1 MLVTIISF
9 FVVLSILV
17 LVHELGHFA
26 AAKWSGVTVEE
37 FGIGYPPRMFT
48 VAKRG
53 DTLYTVNWIPFG
65 GFTRMAGEDEDATG
79 EHDLPNQPKLKRILI
94 MAAGSIMNLIL
105 AVICFSL
112 AFGIGWAPGKGVRV
126 NAVMEDSPAQVAGL
140 QSGDVIIYADDTPVA
155 YNDEF
160 VEYVSPRPDQEIA
173 LGIRRGRETLEIPIV
188 PLYSEEALKAQ
199 VGIYLTPQVT
209 WGQAIKQGAAQTANV
224 VVLTVSI
231 PYLLIRGVVPLE
243 AARPVGPI
251 GIAQLAGGAVQQSLA
266 LDWWFP
272 ILQLMGM
279 LSTALAVTNLLPLP
293 ALDGGRILFVLVE
306 AIRGKR
312 IAPEKEGTI
321 HMIGFFLLISLLV
334 VITYV
339 DIVNPMPDIDWSAL
353 F

>member
-26 AAKWSGVTVEE
+26 VAKWSGVTVEE
-37 FGIGYPPRMFT
+37 FGIGYPPRLLT
-48 VAKRG
+48 IAKRG
-53 DTLYTVNWIPFG
+53 DTVYSINWIPFG
-65 GFTRMAGEDEDATG
+65 GFTRMAGEDQEGAG
-79 EHDLPNQPKLKRILI
+79 KHDLSNQPKRTRIAI

-105 AVICFSL
+105 AVVCFSL
-112 AFGIGWAPGKGVRV
+112 AFGIGWASGKGVRV
-126 NAVMEDSPAQVAGL
+126 SDVMQDSPAQVAGL
-140 QSGDVIIYADDTPVA
+140 QGGDVILYADDVPVA
-155 YNDEF
+155 YNEEF
-160 VEYVSPRPDQEIA
+160 VEYVSPRADQEIT
-173 LGIRRGRETLEIPIV
+173 LQVRRARETIEVPIV
-188 PLYSEEALKAQ
+188 PIYNEEALKAQ

-209 WGQAIKQGAAQTANV
+209 WGQAIKQGATQTANV
-224 VVLTVSI
+224 VVITFSI
-231 PYLLIRGVVPLE
+231 PYLLIRGIVPLE

-266 LDWWFP
+266 MDWWFP

-293 ALDGGRILFVLVE
+293 ALDGGRILFILVE

-339 DIVNPMPDIDWSAL
+339 DIVNPMPNIDWSAL

>member
-26 AAKWSGVTVEE
+26 VAKWSGVTVEE
-37 FGIGYPPRMFT
+37 FGIGYPPRMLT
-48 VAKRG
+48 IAKRG
-53 DTLYTVNWIPFG
+53 NTIYSLNWIPFG
-65 GFTRMAGEDEDATG
+65 GFTRMAGEDETG
-79 EHDLPNQPKLKRILI
+79 DEHGFSSQSKRKRIAIL
-94 MAAGSIMNLIL
+94 AAGSIMNLIL

-112 AFGIGWAPGKGVRV
+112 AFGIGWAPGKGVRI
-126 NAVMEDSPAQVAGL
+126 AGVMEGSPAEEAGL
-140 QSGDVIIYADDTPVA
+140 QDGDVILFADDARIA
-155 YNDEF
+155 YDNEF
-160 VEYVSPRPDQEIA
+160 IDYVSTRADQEIV
-173 LGIRRGRETLEIPIV
+173 LQIRRARETLEIPVV
-188 PLYSEEALKAQ
+188 PLYSEAAQKAQ
-199 VGIYLTPQVT
+199 VGLYLTPQVT
-209 WGQAIKQGAAQTANV
+209 WGQAIVRGASQTASM
-224 VVLTVSI
+224 VVLTLSI
-231 PYLLIRGVVPLE
+231 PYLLIQGIVPLE

-266 LDWWFP
+266 MDWWFP

-312 IAPEKEGTI
+312 ISPEKEGTI

-334 VITYV
+334 LITYA
-339 DIVNPMPDIDWSAL
+339 DIVNPMPAIDWSSL